1 LVAATVAVL
10 PAAASAVVAAAA
22 SDLFQNPSGD
32 PMSRKSLFQLS
43 LSVLAALGLS
53 SGCTR
58 VTPEQAFWMWFQ
70 KNEASLFDF
79 EKDRNKIFD
88 KLAAEMHRVEPH
100 LTFEFGPKKDGRRE
114 FTISADGIREAFPKV
129 ETLYAA
135 APPLPRWKIMKF
147 RQRHDLAD
155 ISYGNVIVHS
165 DAVAIKIE
173 RTGQKADIELYIP
186 GYSGASRETYIA
198 IAFLLLDQALGEYD
212 VETRVGDVQVKAIS
226 EAPAHAQM
234 FEALPKSFDALF
246 VGN

>member
-1 LVAATVAVL
+1 VAAR
-10 PAAASAVVAAAA
+10 PEAASAAVAAAA
-22 SDLFQNPSGD
+22 SNFLKIRLKDL
-32 PMSRKSLFQLS
+32 MVRKSLFQLS

-58 VTPEQAFWMWFQ
+58 VPPEQTFWMWFQ

-79 EKDRNKIFD
+79 EKDQERIFD
-88 KLAAEMHRVEPH
+88 RLAAEMHKVEPH

-129 ETLYAA
+129 EALYTA
-135 APPLPRWKIMKF
+135 APPLSRWKIMKF
-147 RQRHDLAD
+147 RQRHNLAD

-165 DAVAIKIE
+165 DAVAMKVK
-173 RTGQKADIELYIP
+173 RAGAKADIELFFP
-186 GYSGASRETYIA
+186 GYSDADRETYIA

-212 VETRVGDVQVKAIS
+212 VETRVGDVQVKPIS
-226 EAPAHAQM
+226 EAPLHAQM
-234 FEALPKSFDALF
+234 FDALPKSFDALF